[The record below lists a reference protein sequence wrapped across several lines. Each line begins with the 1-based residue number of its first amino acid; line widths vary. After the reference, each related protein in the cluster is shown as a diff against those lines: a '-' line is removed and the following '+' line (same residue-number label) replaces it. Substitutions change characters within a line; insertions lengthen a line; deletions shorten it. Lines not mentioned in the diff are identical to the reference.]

1 MIANITPTARS
12 RSLYGALEY
21 NKLKLD
27 NGEAKAIFANNII
40 VPRNELD
47 RLKLPYLQRCFQPYL
62 DQNRRTKATVFHC
75 SLNPHPNDRLDEQQ
89 LRIMAQEYM
98 EQLGYGEQPYV
109 VYLHKDIDRE
119 HLHIVSLRVKLDG
132 TAISSSNERR
142 RSKAITEELERKYGL
157 HPAEESLRK
166 NDIDNLKVID
176 YKRGDLKQ
184 QTASIVRT
192 ILEKYQFASVRELNT
207 LFVPFNLSV
216 TELTGET
223 NGKHYEG
230 IVYSVLNETGERI
243 GRPIR
248 SSDIGKDVG
257 YKALKRKE
265 AQGQKTIREDTAL
278 MNRLRQIIRSAV
290 SPGITRESF
299 EKALHTQNMDVI
311 FRQNEQGRITGA
323 TFIDHTAGIVFNGSR
338 LGKEYSAN
346 KFQELFTVPAPV
358 GEKVHSESG
367 PEHGQ
372 AGRQKNDLR
381 PEQQQERKGGECP
394 ERQAESAPET
404 HEQNWH
410 LDLWEKAVDALNLF
424 GTAFDDAEK
433 YPDYEQQFEV
443 QRKKKKKRGP
453 RL

>member
-62 DQNRRTKATVFHC
+62 DQN
-75 SLNPHPNDRLDEQQ
+75 RLDEQQ

-404 HEQNWH
+404 HEQDWL
-410 LDLWEKAVDALNLF
+410 LDLWEKAVDALDLF